1 MTLRGPLAGRH
12 AIVTGG
18 ARGIGAAIA
27 GELAAQGATLT
38 LLGRDLG
45 ALNAQAVTL
54 RKRSPEVLAIRCDV
68 ADDASV
74 AAAFAESRD
83 RFPLP
88 WLLVNNAGHA
98 SAGAFLE
105 TPSGEWARSLGVNLL
120 GAVAC
125 IREVLPAMLEAKA
138 GRIVNVA
145 SMAGLKGYG
154 RVAAYAASK
163 HAVIGLTR
171 SLAVEVRRRGVTVNA
186 VCPGYTETDMA
197 ALAEQNIVAG
207 LGRTPAEAR
216 AMVIRDN
223 PRGTIIRPEEV
234 ARVVA
239 WLAAPSADAIN
250 GRAIPVSGGEA

>member
-1 MTLRGPLAGRH
+1 MTLTLPLAGRH

-27 GELAAQGATLT
+27 IELAAQGASLT
-38 LLGRDLG
+38 LMGRDQSALG
-45 ALNAQAVTL
+45 AHAVAL
-54 RKRSPEVLAIRCDV
+54 RKRTTEVLAIRCDV
-68 ADDASV
+68 ADTASV

-83 RFPLP
+83 RFPEP

-98 SAGAFLE
+98 AAAPFLE
-105 TPSGEWARSLGVNLL
+105 TTPELWAETLGVNLL

-125 IREVLPAMLEAKA
+125 IREVLPAMLKARA

-154 RVAAYAASK
+154 RIAAYCASK
-163 HAVIGLTR
+163 HALVGLTR
-171 SLAVEVRRRGVTVNA
+171 SLGAEVRKHGITVNA
-186 VCPGYTETDMA
+186 VCPGYTDTGMA
-197 ALAEQNIVAG
+197 LQAEQNIMAG
-207 LGRTPAEAR
+207 LGKSAEEAR
-216 AMVIRDN
+216 AMVTRNI
-223 PRGTIIRPEEV
+223 PRGEIIHPEEV

-250 GRAIPVSGGEA
+250 GRAIPVSGGEV

>member
-1 MTLRGPLAGRH
+1 MTQRGPLAGRH
-12 AIVTGG
+12 AIVTGS

-27 GELAAQGATLT
+27 EELAAAGATLT
-38 LLGRDLG
+38 LLGRDLD
-45 ALNAQAVTL
+45 ALQARAVTL
-54 RKRSPEVLAIRCDV
+54 RKRTAEVLAIRCDV
-68 ADDASV
+68 ADDGSV

-83 RFPLP
+83 RFPRP

-98 SAGAFLE
+98 GAGAFLE
-105 TPSGEWARSLGVNLL
+105 TPRDEWTRSIGVNLL

-125 IREVLPAMLEAKA
+125 IREVLPAMLEAKG

-145 SMAGLKGYG
+145 SMAALKGYG
-154 RVAAYAASK
+154 RIAAYSASK
-163 HAVIGLTR
+163 HALLGLTR
-171 SLAVEVRRRGVTVNA
+171 SLAVEVRKRGITVNA

-197 ALAEQNIVAG
+197 ALAETNIMAG
-207 LGRTPAEAR
+207 LGKTADEAR
-216 AMVIRDN
+216 AMLIRDN

-250 GRAIPVSGGEA
+250 GRVIPVSGGEA

>member
-1 MTLRGPLAGRH
+1 MTPRGPLAGRH

-27 GELAAQGATLT
+27 DELAAEGATLT
-38 LLGRDLG
+38 LLGRDLA
-45 ALNAQAVTL
+45 ALNARAVHL
-54 RKRSPEVLAIRCDV
+54 RKRTSEVLAIRCDV
-68 ADDASV
+68 GDDASV

-83 RFPLP
+83 RFPRP
-88 WLLVNNAGHA
+88 WLLVNNAGYA

-105 TPSGEWARSLGVNLL
+105 TPREEWTRSLDVNLL
-120 GAVAC
+120 GAAAC
-125 IREVLPAMLEAKA
+125 IREVLPAMLEARE

-145 SMAGLKGYG
+145 SMAGLRGYG
-154 RVAAYAASK
+154 RIAAYTASK
-163 HAVIGLTR
+163 HALVGLTR
-171 SLAVEVRRRGVTVNA
+171 ALAIEVRKRGITVNA

-197 ALAEQNIVAG
+197 ALAEKNIVEG
-207 LGRTPAEAR
+207 LGKSPAEAR